1 MTCELCY
8 SIAYYAGE
16 TAAGSFAYRVCDEK
30 KGSLGDL
37 PADLPGDFVFVL
49 GSLTRR
55 RTAAPIAD
63 AAHYLQ
69 VGEFRRHR
77 LGYCRLPR
85 RPRLQCHW
93 RRGHA

>member
-37 PADLPGDFVFVL
+37 PADLPGDL
-49 GSLTRR
+49 DHR
-55 RTAAPIAD
+55 IAD
-63 AAHYLQ
+63 GGLD
-69 VGEFRRHR
+69 R
-77 LGYCRLPR
+77 LASSE
-85 RPRLQCHW
+85 H
-93 RRGHA
+93 H